1 MSAFNT
7 LSKAS
12 SAVQTR
18 VGAYGLANYKKRCE
32 FRILRTLYSPD
43 VNSLLGLHKSSKC
56 NAILMPAMSPL
67 MTEGTIARWKKK
79 EGEAFVVG
87 DILLQIV
94 SSA

>member
-32 FRILRTLYSPD
+32 FRILRTLYSPG
-43 VNSLLGLHKSSKC
+43 VNFSLRASQVLEMQC
-56 NAILMPAMSPL
+56 YFDACY
-67 MTEGTIARWKKK
+67 
-79 EGEAFVVG
+79 
-87 DILLQIV
+87 V
-94 SSA
+94 SSDDRRYDCALEKERRRGFRRR